1 MAKSGVAFLKSHLL
15 HGYTYVAGFVA
26 KCNDATKF
34 SSLQSQLRQVLR
46 FAGRGGYLLK
56 SRPKFV
62 ANENVAIQ
70 IATFSFATKK
80 LILKTIYFKQY
91 LNYAVSFNLQY
102 NPLT

>member
-1 MAKSGVAFLKSHLL
+1 VAKSGVAFLKSHLL

-80 LILKTIYFKQY
+80 FPPEISFRSALHCRNLVHPSVFFK
-91 LNYAVSFNLQY
+91 
-102 NPLT
+102 